1 MLVEE
6 VQAPIVIDAYIKIKF
21 ELLMNAIWDA
31 SSRVRECCVNSAFS
45 ELLSQRWK
53 IQETEPGSE
62 DLVRHCVWV
71 CRDVLSSADSVNRAS
86 SVCVKMDKPGTLS
99 CSF

>member
-1 MLVEE
+1 MVEE
-6 VQAPIVIDAYIKIKF
+6 VQTPIVIDAYIKIKF

-53 IQETEPGSE
+53 TQEAEPCSE
-62 DLVRHCVWV
+62 DLVCHCVW
-71 CRDVLSSADSVNRAS
+71 CAE
-86 SVCVKMDKPGTLS
+86 MS
-99 CSF
+99 CLLRTV